1 MIIKIRKWLLVG
13 FGICCMLF
21 IGILV
26 YARWS
31 IQTSLNRWCAT
42 ALEAHPEFHD
52 PEAALMTFIQSDSHS
67 LKERNNAVWALGQ
80 ARDSRALPVLRQYYS
95 GGECDHSRELCQ
107 YELKKAIKLCSGET
121 PNLLVIKM
129 PDPEQSR

>member
-13 FGICCMLF
+13 FGICCILF
-21 IGILV
+21 IGILL

-42 ALEAHPEFHD
+42 AMEAHPESRD
-52 PEAALMTFIQSDSHS
+52 PVAALMTFVQSDSHS
-67 LKERNNAVWALGQ
+67 LKERNSAVWALGQ
-80 ARDSRALPVLRQYYS
+80 ARDRRALPILHMYYT
-95 GGECDHSRELCQ
+95 GAACDHSRKLCQ

-121 PNLLVIKM
+121 PNLLVITV
-129 PDPEQSR
+129 PDQNQSQ